1 MNIVQP
7 GLLAH
12 NCNHSRKKAEAGELL
27 RVGVSNQD
35 GQDPI
40 WEMLSLKPWDEWLM
54 CLFNIPKWT
63 GHWVLPHP
71 SVPDCTLY
79 PSVWCALLPEV
90 LLNAIQLF
98 WLPAPHPF
106 YLFYIFG
113 LFALVTAAA
122 PGFLSPSLPLSWFLT
137 WLRVLSPL
145 DSPRCLYL
153 RLCSPF
159 IYSNLLL
166 HQV

>member
-27 RVGVSNQD
+27 RIGVSNQD

-63 GHWVLPHP
+63 GALGSPASP
-71 SVPDCTLY
+71 SSCLY
-79 PSVWCALLPEV
+79 PLPQCLGCPSPGGSSQCNLVILITCPTPLL
-90 LLNAIQLF
+90 LIFIF
-98 WLPAPHPF
+98 WT
-106 YLFYIFG
+106 
-113 LFALVTAAA
+113 FALVTAAA
-122 PGFLSPSLPLSWFLT
+122 PGFLSPSLSLSWFLT

-145 DSPRCLYL
+145 TSPRCLYL
-153 RLCSPF
+153 RLGSPF
-159 IYSNLLL
+159 YL
-166 HQV
+166 Q